1 MRNITKFAAAALAL
15 LIIPAAAQESKVYTS
30 WVPKKMVA
38 YTAPNKPITRI
49 DAGIWIVSPPGR
61 WDTLAGL
68 ASITRKG
75 V

>member
-49 DAGIWIVSPPGR
+49 PAPTLPLLYSMPPPFR
-61 WDTLAGL
+61 
-68 ASITRKG
+68 
-75 V
+75 